1 MHQQEKGKR
10 LMNRNQVYVPL
21 GLAMTLAALMLAM
34 LFVSFSTS
42 RAGPL
47 QAPATI
53 KPDQCFFVQDGPV
66 TTAELQTT
74 STITLLIAT
83 NAEYWPMEYISGTE
97 IVGHDIDLMNA
108 IGAEISVTI
117 IYTNVAWSGIIDGL
131 IAGEYD
137 AIISTL
143 TVTPER
149 EEVIDF
155 TLPYVTFGGDQN
167 IAIAV
172 QQGDDTLRHQINEAL
187 RQLRAD
193 GTLQTIIAA
202 IAADK
207 PEWQPRLPDWPYIVA
222 TSADYWPMEYISGT
236 QIVGHDID
244 LMNAIA
250 AEMSVTVVYTNVPFA
265 GIIDGLIAGEYDAII
280 STLTVTPERE
290 EVIDFTLPYV
300 TFGGDQNIAIAVQQ
314 GDDTLR
320 HQINEALRQL
330 RADGT
335 LQTIIAAIA
344 ADKPEWQPRLP
355 DWPSPTSTPTPTP
368 TSTSTHTPTPTP
380 TPTPT
385 STSTHT
391 PTATPTPT
399 PTSTSTHTPTP
410 TPTPTPTS
418 TSTHTPTPTATP
430 TGTPAYKIY
439 LPIVLRNYAP

>member
-1 MHQQEKGKR
+1 VHQQEKGEG

-34 LFVSFSTS
+34 LLGSFSTS
-42 RAGPL
+42 HAGSL
-47 QAPATI
+47 QAPGTI
-53 KPDQCFFVQDGPV
+53 EPDPRFFVQDGPV
-66 TTAELQTT
+66 TMAELQTT
-74 STITLLIAT
+74 STTTLIIAT
-83 NAEYWPMEYISGTE
+83 SADYWPMEYISGTQ

-117 IYTNVAWSGIIDGL
+117 VYTNVAWSGIFDGL
-131 IAGEYD
+131 IAGDYD
-137 AIISTL
+137 AIIATL

-155 TLPYVTFGGDQN
+155 TLPYVTLVGDAN

-193 GTLQTIIAA
+193 GTLQSIIAA

-222 TSADYWPMEYISGT
+222 TNAEYWPMEYISGT
-236 QIVGHDID
+236 EIVGHDID
-244 LMNAIA
+244 LMNAIGIQIG
-250 AEMSVTVVYTNVPFA
+250 VTIVYTNVA
-265 GIIDGLIAGEYDAII
+265 WSGIIDGLVAGEYDAII
-280 STLTVTPERE
+280 STLSVTPERE

-300 TFGGDQNIAIAVQQ
+300 TFGDDDNIAVAVQQ

-320 HQINEALRQL
+320 HQIDEALRQL
-330 RADGT
+330 RADST

-380 TPTPT
+380 TPT
-385 STSTHT
+385 
-391 PTATPTPT
+391 
-399 PTSTSTHTPTP
+399 
-410 TPTPTPTS
+410 S

-430 TGTPAYKIY
+430 TGALAHEIY
-439 LPIVLRNYAP
+439 LPIVLKGYAP